1 MPTDL
6 SSVAIGN
13 PVKPKF
19 VGSARGEEK
28 FAFLYVVIAAG
39 AVASAMIYGG
49 IAGLSW
55 SRTFLAL
62 LGCLIVGWAI
72 LFSILEVRRIS
83 RAADSRP
90 TEALVGPEPYP
101 TRIVVV
107 QPPTGDAYP
116 HHEDY
121 NESQGFDQGQLTSR
135 IADTTPFVERLLRR
149 WRK

>member
-1 MPTDL
+1 MPKDL
-6 SSVAIGN
+6 SSISVEGPARY
-13 PVKPKF
+13 KF
-19 VGSARGEEK
+19 VGSARGEER

-55 SRTFLAL
+55 TRTLLAL

-83 RAADSRP
+83 RAAESRP
-90 TEALVGPEPYP
+90 LEALEEPYP
-101 TRIVVV
+101 SRIVVV
-107 QPPTGDAYP
+107 QPPTGEPYP

-121 NESQGFDQGQLTSR
+121 TESQGFDQGQLTSR
-135 IADTTPFVERLLRR
+135 IADTTPFVERVLRR
-149 WRK
+149 WHK